1 MTAFEITL
9 MDSPR
14 EECYVSFEE
23 SIMSAQ
29 PQRITSGSTEAYI
42 RELAS
47 RHHIVFVPTA
57 LDAFA
62 QDVTRLAADHV
73 RLDEVECLLIGL
85 QRAGHLSRPELVHL
99 QARYLREAKP

>member
-14 EECYVSFEE
+14 EECYISFEE
-23 SIMSAQ
+23 RIMSAQ

-42 RELAS
+42 RDLAS
-47 RHHIVFVPTA
+47 RHHIVFVPTE

>member
-1 MTAFEITL
+1 
-9 MDSPR
+9 MDFQG
-14 EECYVSFEE
+14 EECYISNKGN
-23 SIMSAQ
+23 IMSALL
-29 PQRITSGSTEAYI
+29 PRVTPGSTEAYI

-47 RHHIVFVPTA
+47 RHHIVFVPTK

-73 RLDEVECLLIGL
+73 SLDEVECLLVGL

-99 QARYLREAKP
+99 QAKYLRETKP